1 MNETIDIRRAPDR
14 FATELGWLKARH
26 SFSFGPHLDPLNVS
40 HGLLIV
46 SNDDWISPG
55 GGFGSHSH
63 ADMEIVTWVLQ
74 GALEHWDSNENRGV
88 LRPGLAQRMSAG
100 SGITHSEVN
109 ASKTDPVHL
118 VQMWVVPDTLGVA
131 STYEDRD
138 FSEALTEGGLVAVA
152 SGQGHQ
158 GAMPIHQQ
166 GAVMWVGRFMEGAGT
181 ALPVAPFVHLFVA
194 KGSVELGGVILE
206 EGDAARLTHAGAL
219 KVTSRGDSEI
229 IIWESQQKATR

>member
-1 MNETIDIRRAPDR
+1 MTETIDIRRATDR

-26 SFSFGPHLDPLNVS
+26 SFSFGTHFDPLNVS

-109 ASKTDPVHL
+109 ASKAAPVHL
-118 VQMWVVPDTLGVA
+118 VQMWVVPDTLGIA
-131 STYEDRD
+131 PSYEDQD
-138 FSEALTEGGLVAVA
+138 FSETLAGGELVAVA
-152 SGQGHQ
+152 SGQGHK
-158 GAMPIHQQ
+158 GALPIHQQ
-166 GAVMWVGRFMEGAGT
+166 GAVMWVGRLVEGAG
-181 ALPVAPFVHLFVA
+181 AVLPAAPFVHLFIA
-194 KGSVELGGVILE
+194 KGSVELDTVILE
-206 EGDAARLTHAGAL
+206 EGDAVRLTHAGAL
-219 KVTSRGDSEI
+219 KVTSQGDSEI